1 MIDAGGLAL
10 SKQWTGQRLANNGGN
25 CIFIAWPGP
34 GPILATDQTGGQ
46 IWKPIKI
53 IDQ

>member
-1 MIDAGGLAL
+1 MIDAGGLPL

-34 GPILATDQTGGQ
+34 GPIPSYRSGWGPNMETN
-46 IWKPIKI
+46 
-53 IDQ
+53 

>member
-1 MIDAGGLAL
+1 MIDAGGLPL

-25 CIFIAWPGP
+25 CIFIAWS

-46 IWKPIKI
+46 IWKTIKI